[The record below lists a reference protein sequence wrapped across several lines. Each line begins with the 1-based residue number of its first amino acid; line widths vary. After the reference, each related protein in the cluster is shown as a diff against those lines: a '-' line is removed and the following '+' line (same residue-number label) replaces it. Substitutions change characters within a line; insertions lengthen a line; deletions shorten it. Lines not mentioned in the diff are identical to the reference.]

1 MSRSGEL
8 GIDADFSKVNI
19 VKGANFSLEF
29 LKLNPNAT
37 LPTLPAPPARQLH
50 VCYRA
55 CRRTTE
61 SETVT
66 SAKDP
71 SAFFLFI

>member
-29 LKLNPNAT
+29 LKLVRCGSPSFVCAFIDVACFQNPNVT

-50 VCYRA
+50 VRY
-55 CRRTTE
+55 
-61 SETVT
+61 
-66 SAKDP
+66 
-71 SAFFLFI
+71 